1 MQPSR
6 ARRVGTLVA
15 PASAFALAVTALA
28 SAQTIVRPP
37 PTVTAPIGTT
47 VPRLPTLACK
57 SGMPVDTTGA
67 RCMKVVWATRFANE
81 DGNQSVTWKPDTLAV
96 DWQGGRAF
104 VTIQETNRDYGG
116 SRYRLRAFRLN
127 DGGLAWEKTTT
138 PPAGDFGP
146 VAYTSGRVIEVVSE
160 GLLAFDS
167 ATGAQVWRSPPQG
180 TPNFNGY
187 STTWIGVS
195 GQDVYAPATF
205 RDPSMN
211 ANRNYFQVVDGATG
225 NERWKIDTGSIPK
238 APIVI
243 GAMAFGVMGNK
254 GLVGLN
260 LSTHAIAWS
269 VSPLGLSSTALG
281 FYVNR
286 VYGGVSAQIYAFD
299 SASGTIVR
307 KYPLPKCVVFTQP
320 EFKGAQTCFTE
331 LPAAV
336 SPITFYGSTA
346 LFVTDKDELLA
357 LNTDTGAISWAA
369 SARYSGYAFQVSM
382 SGGLSIVNGVMAVPG
397 TATVRFFDVSDGEE
411 LANVDLAPFAKGAGP
426 RIVQMKVAPDGR
438 VLVRLNEDLMLLA
451 PAP

>member
-1 MQPSR
+1 M
-6 ARRVGTLVA
+6 A
-15 PASAFALAVTALA
+15 PASVFALAVTALA

-37 PTVTAPIGTT
+37 PTVTAPIATTT
-47 VPRLPTLACK
+47 VPRIPLTLACK
-57 SGMPVDTTGA
+57 TGMPIDTTGA
-67 RCMKVVWATRFANE
+67 RCMKVVWSKRFANE
-81 DGNQSVTWKPDTLAV
+81 DGNQSVMWKPDSLAV

-104 VTIQETNRDYGG
+104 VTAQETNTDYGTY
-116 SRYRLRAFRLN
+116 RYRLRAFRVN

-146 VAYTSGRVIEVVSE
+146 LAYASGRVIEAVTE

-167 ATGAQVWRSPPQG
+167 ATGAQVWRAPTQANVN
-180 TPNFNGY
+180 NFKGY
-187 STTWIGVS
+187 STTWLAAS

-205 RDPSMN
+205 FDPAMN
-211 ANRNYFQVVDGATG
+211 ANRNYLQVVDGATG
-225 NERWKIDTGSIPK
+225 NERWKIDMGSIPK

-260 LSTHAIAWS
+260 LSTHAITWS
-269 VSPLGLSSTALG
+269 VSPLGLSSRALG

-299 SASGTIVR
+299 SATGTIVR

-320 EFKGAQTCFTE
+320 DFKGAQFCPTE
-331 LPAAV
+331 LPAVV
-336 SPITFYGSTA
+336 SPIAFYGSTA

-357 LNTDTGAISWAA
+357 LKTDTGEIAWAA
-369 SARYSGYAFQVSM
+369 SVRYSGFAFQNSL

-397 TATVRFFDVSDGEE
+397 TTMVRFFDVSDGEQ
-411 LANVDLAPFAKGAGP
+411 LAAVDLAPFAKGAGP
-426 RIVQMKVAPDGR
+426 RVIQMSVAPDGR